1 MTRQSIT
8 RIAVMVAVVLA
19 ATIGSVAQARQDAV
33 GDVRNQLRD
42 RYDVLILQDGVG
54 LVPRSRDAG
63 IRIIEVRN
71 GAVSI
76 DGMTATGDQLRMRLG
91 ADADLVLR
99 ISYLDAAQQRQ
110 LSGTPPIATQPGA
123 TQPGAT
129 QPGASFPPPPSPPPV
144 PERPRNATRGE
155 EIVRFGSDV
164 VVNRGE
170 VVEEVVVIAGNATI
184 NGEVD
189 GELTVVGG
197 NATLGPEAIVRDDV
211 TVVGGSL
218 TRAEGAVIEG
228 RIENVGD
235 GRWRE
240 GGFPGM
246 VREGI
251 FRDTIGRVGSF
262 AGTLL
267 RIGLLALLAL
277 VVMAFRR
284 SWIERVAERASSD
297 PMRSGLTGFLGEV
310 LFAPVLVV
318 TFVILL
324 VSIIG
329 IPLLV
334 LLPFGVMLIWLVAL
348 VGFSGVAYYVG
359 GLLATRFGWADRS
372 SYVVLLLGVLA
383 IALITVIARAAAIIG
398 GGLLAFPLMF
408 VGYAVEYLAWTL
420 GFGAA
425 ILAWHRHHRASR
437 EVAVS

>member
-1 MTRQSIT
+1 MTGQSIART
-8 RIAVMVAVVLA
+8 AVTVIILLFAAIGAAV
-19 ATIGSVAQARQDAV
+19 QARQDAV
-33 GDVRNQLRD
+33 GALRNQLRD
-42 RYDVLILQDGVG
+42 RYDILILQDGVG

-63 IRIIEVRN
+63 IRVIEVRN
-71 GAVSI
+71 GAVSL

-110 LSGTPPIATQPGA
+110 LSGDAPQPPLSGA
-123 TQPGAT
+123 P
-129 QPGASFPPPPSPPPV
+129 QPGASFPPPPPPP
-144 PERPRNATRGE
+144 PAAAERPRNNARRGE
-155 EIVRFGSDV
+155 EIFRFGSDV
-164 VVNRGE
+164 VVNRGD
-170 VVEEVVVIAGNATI
+170 VVEEVFVIGGDVTV

-197 NATLGPEAIVRDDV
+197 NATLGPEAVVRNDV

-218 TRAEGAVIEG
+218 TRADGAVIEG
-228 RIENVGD
+228 RVESVGD
-235 GRWRE
+235 RRWRE

-246 VREGI
+246 VRDGI

-262 AGTLL
+262 AATLL
-267 RIGLLALLAL
+267 RIGLLSLLAL
-277 VVMAFRR
+277 AVMAFRR

-310 LFAPVLVV
+310 LFAPVLIV

-348 VGFSGVAYYVG
+348 VGFTGVAYFVG
-359 GLLATRFGWADRS
+359 GLLAARFGWRDRS
-372 SYVVLLLGVLA
+372 AYVVLLLGVLA
-383 IALITVIARAAAIIG
+383 IALVTVIARAAAILG

-425 ILAWHRHHRASR
+425 ILAWHRHHRATR

>member
-8 RIAVMVAVVLA
+8 RIAVMVAVVLV

-110 LSGTPPIATQPGA
+110 LSATPPIAAPPGA

-144 PERPRNATRGE
+144 PERPRNTTRGE

-197 NATLGPEAIVRDDV
+197 NATLGPEAIIRDDV

-246 VREGI
+246 VSGGI

-359 GLLATRFGWADRS
+359 GLLATRFGWTDRS
-372 SYVVLLLGVLA
+372 AYVVLLLGVLA
-383 IALITVIARAAAIIG
+383 IALMTVIARAAAIIG